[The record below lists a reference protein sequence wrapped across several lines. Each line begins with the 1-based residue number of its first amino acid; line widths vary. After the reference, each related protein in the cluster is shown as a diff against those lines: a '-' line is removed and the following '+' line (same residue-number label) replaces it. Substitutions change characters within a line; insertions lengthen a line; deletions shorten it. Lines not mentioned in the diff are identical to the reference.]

1 MPAQLLPSVDEVE
14 PTGPPGQPD
23 RQPDSPD
30 SPGQALP
37 RSRRSSF
44 EVPDVPADDM
54 AELSAL
60 NDQRNRRRRRRL
72 SSQQATSLSQELHVQ
87 PILRADLVG
96 TYSCHGI
103 DANKAKINQDGA
115 AIAYPLAGDQHAAL
129 FVVVDGHGRLGHDVT
144 AEVAA

>member
-1 MPAQLLPSVDEVE
+1 MPADE
-14 PTGPPGQPD
+14 
-23 RQPDSPD
+23 
-30 SPGQALP
+30 
-37 RSRRSSF
+37 
-44 EVPDVPADDM
+44 M

-72 SSQQATSLSQELHVQ
+72 SSQQATSLSQELHLQ
-87 PILRADLVG
+87 PILSTDLGG

-103 DANKAKINQDGA
+103 DANKSKINQDAA

-144 AEVAA
+144 AEVQW

>member
-1 MPAQLLPSVDEVE
+1 MS
-14 PTGPPGQPD
+14 PPGQSDGPPD
-23 RQPDSPD
+23 LLSPLE
-30 SPGQALP
+30 QANQP

-44 EVPDVPADDM
+44 EVPAVPADEM

-72 SSQQATSLSQELHVQ
+72 SSQQATSLSQELHLQ
-87 PILRADLVG
+87 PILSTDLVG

-103 DANKAKINQDGA
+103 DASKAKINQDAA

-144 AEVAA
+144 AEVQQ

>member
-1 MPAQLLPSVDEVE
+1 M
-14 PTGPPGQPD
+14 
-23 RQPDSPD
+23 
-30 SPGQALP
+30 
-37 RSRRSSF
+37 
-44 EVPDVPADDM
+44 PADDM

-72 SSQQATSLSQELHVQ
+72 SSQQATSLSQDLHQQ
-87 PILRADLVG
+87 PILSTDLVG

-103 DANKAKINQDGA
+103 DANRSKINQDAA

-144 AEVAA
+144 AEVLTLTLTPNPNP

>member
-1 MPAQLLPSVDEVE
+1 M
-14 PTGPPGQPD
+14 
-23 RQPDSPD
+23 
-30 SPGQALP
+30 
-37 RSRRSSF
+37 
-44 EVPDVPADDM
+44 PADDM

-72 SSQQATSLSQELHVQ
+72 SSQQATSLSQDLHQQ
-87 PILRADLVG
+87 PILSTDLVG

-103 DANKAKINQDGA
+103 DANRSKINQDAA

-144 AEVAA
+144 AEVRPPVDLAYISSISPLYLPYISPGARRHGRGAGVRDVRP